1 MSRVQ
6 SAAPTGSLAPSAP
19 PSQAS
24 VFHPLPVFVGLR
36 YVRTRRQGFF
46 VSFISWI
53 SMAGVC
59 LGVAALITIISVMN
73 GFEGELRSRLVSLTA
88 HATVTGPP
96 ERLVHWQD
104 VAARLAGVPGVIG
117 VAPFVDVQ
125 AMIGRNGTLEPVILH
140 GVDAQAEQRVST
152 VQQHLL
158 QGSLAQLRP
167 GTRAIILGRVLAW
180 QIAAE
185 VGDELTVMVPG
196 RDMLAAGGKPTLQ
209 TFTVTGVFEVGL
221 QDHDGSLAL
230 VSLADAADLTGA
242 TTRAPEG
249 LRVRFDDV
257 MRAPASL
264 GALERAAGPGLH
276 ARDWSQEHAAYF
288 RAIRIEKTMMSLI
301 LLLVVAVAAFNIVA
315 ALVMVVN
322 EKRSDIAILRT
333 LGLAP
338 RGVVAV
344 FLTQGLVIGAIGTLL
359 GLVLGVLVAANVSTI
374 VPVLERIF
382 GFHVMDPTVYYI
394 TSIPSELRVQ
404 QIATITAVA
413 FVLTVLATI
422 YPAIRGAATEPAE
435 ALRYE

>member
-1 MSRVQ
+1 
-6 SAAPTGSLAPSAP
+6 
-19 PSQAS
+19 

-73 GFEGELRSRLVSLTA
+73 GFEGELRNRLVSLTA

-96 ERLVHWQD
+96 ERLAQWRD
-104 VAARLAGVPGVIG
+104 VARRLSQVKGVVG

-125 AMIGRNGTLEPVILH
+125 AMIGRSGLLEPVLLH
-140 GVDAQAEQRVST
+140 GIVPDEERRVSS
-152 VQQHLL
+152 VEQHLL
-158 QGSLAQLRP
+158 QGKLSDLRA
-167 GTRAIILGRVLAW
+167 GSRALILGRVLAW
-180 QIAAE
+180 QVGAE
-185 VGDELTVMVPG
+185 VGDELTVLVPG
-196 RDMLAAGGKPTLQ
+196 RDLLTSGGRPTLQ
-209 TFTVTGVFEVGL
+209 TFTVAGVFEIGL
-221 QDHDGSLAL
+221 QDSDASLAL
-230 VSLADAADLTGA
+230 VSLSDAADLAGSSNDV
-242 TTRAPEG
+242 PEG
-249 LRVRFDDV
+249 LRIRFDDV

-264 GALERAAGPGLH
+264 DAIRKAAGGGLE

-301 LLLVVAVAAFNIVA
+301 LMLVVAVAAFNIVA

-333 LGLAP
+333 LGLTP

-359 GLVLGVLVAANVSTI
+359 GLVIGILIAANVGTI
-374 VPVLERIF
+374 VPVLEGLF
-382 GFHVMDPTVYYI
+382 HFHVMDPSVYYI
-394 TSIPSELRVQ
+394 TAIPSELHAG
-404 QIATITAVA
+404 QIATITLVG
-413 FVLTVLATI
+413 FSLTVLATI